1 MKEGGRK
8 MIRKRSIYI
17 FFFTTFFAIIFI
29 IGGSSTYR
37 SMWKKPIGKIKL
49 ETESPVKN
57 THNYDRHTYSSQNS
71 LPISNQP
78 LSSIDIFIQPKV
90 LNLNSQGKMI
100 ISWIRLPEDYD
111 PHDIAID
118 SLGLSVLSCPKCEII
133 YPTCQSPIHRQY
145 VTVFPRQDL
154 INKILA
160 MDLDLPVRLDLKI
173 YGELND
179 GTPFEG
185 LDAIRVIRPKK

>member
-1 MKEGGRK
+1 

-57 THNYDRHTYSSQNS
+57 THSYDRHTYSSQNF

-154 INKILA
+154 IDKILA
-160 MDLDLPVRLDLKI
+160 MDLALPARLNLKI
-173 YGELND
+173 DGELND

>member
-1 MKEGGRK
+1 
-8 MIRKRSIYI
+8 
-17 FFFTTFFAIIFI
+17 
-29 IGGSSTYR
+29 
-37 SMWKKPIGKIKL
+37 MWKKPIGKIKL
-49 ETESPVKN
+49 EAESPVEN
-57 THNYDRHTYSSQNS
+57 THNYDRHTYSSQNF

-90 LNLNSQGKMI
+90 LNLNSQGKII
-100 ISWIRLPEDYD
+100 ISWIRLPEEYD

-154 INKILA
+154 IDKILA
-160 MDLDLPVRLDLKI
+160 MDLDLPARLNLKI

-185 LDAIRVIRPKK
+185 SDAIRVIKPKK

>member
-1 MKEGGRK
+1 
-8 MIRKRSIYI
+8 MIRKRSVYI

-49 ETESPVKN
+49 ETESPVES
-57 THNYDRHTYSSQNS
+57 THNYDRHTYSSQNF

-100 ISWIRLPEDYD
+100 ISWIRLPEDYED
-111 PHDIAID
+111 RK
-118 SLGLSVLSCPKCEII
+118 SV
-133 YPTCQSPIHRQY
+133 
-145 VTVFPRQDL
+145 V
-154 INKILA
+154 
-160 MDLDLPVRLDLKI
+160 
-173 YGELND
+173 
-179 GTPFEG
+179 
-185 LDAIRVIRPKK
+185 